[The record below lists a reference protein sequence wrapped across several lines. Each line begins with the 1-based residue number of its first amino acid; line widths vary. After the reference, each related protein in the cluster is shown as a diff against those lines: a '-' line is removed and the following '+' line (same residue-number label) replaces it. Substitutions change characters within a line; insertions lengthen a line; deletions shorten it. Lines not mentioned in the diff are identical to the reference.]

1 MMPESSSVKRLK
13 WYELTPFGAAFFAG
27 LALAVIAIPLLD
39 RVDRVR
45 AAPRGGFISFMAITF
60 GAAVLGSRLPRRIL
74 VPAMVVL
81 WLIALAVLVRA
92 A

>member
-1 MMPESSSVKRLK
+1 MNPESSSAKRLK
-13 WYELTPFGAAFFAG
+13 WYELTPFAAAFFAG
-27 LALAVIAIPLLD
+27 LALATIMIPLVD
-39 RVDRVR
+39 RVDRIH

-60 GAAVLGSRLPRRIL
+60 GTAVLGSRLPRRIL

-81 WLIALAVLVRA
+81 WVIALTVLVRA